1 MLINIYCVKSIVLS
15 QIKVINS
22 DSINSI
28 TILNDGQLA
37 TCVSNRSINIYEPK
51 RNFNLALTLKSANGS
66 VLSLCQLSNQF

>member
-1 MLINIYCVKSIVLS
+1 MLINICCVKSIVLS

-28 TILNDGQLA
+28 TILNDGRLA

-51 RNFNLALTLKSANGS
+51 RNFNLDLTLKSANAS

>member
-1 MLINIYCVKSIVLS
+1 MKSIVLS

-22 DSINSI
+22 DSI
-28 TILNDGQLA
+28 TILKDGRLA

-51 RNFNLALTLKSANGS
+51 RNFNLDLTLKSANGS